1 MIFCAS
7 LAFNPIFVLEVI
19 KIYHRFYIFDD
30 AFMLV
35 HTFNDLS
42 VVEFKFVFEFKPCL
56 N

>member
-1 MIFCAS
+1 
-7 LAFNPIFVLEVI
+7 
-19 KIYHRFYIFDD
+19 
-30 AFMLV
+30 MLV